1 MAPHRKGLLNFEGVR
16 IKPGSKLIAY
26 LESLRDSRDCEE
38 DLRKKAEDL
47 LKCDAAGA
55 PFGSLRTLRDAV
67 NSAGVGDAP
76 VYLHKLLEGSELCL
90 PSPVTPPRDPELE
103 ARVQKL
109 KAQQLNRDYDR
120 MTSDVDVCRARSSP
134 FSKVG
139 DEVRQVKQQ
148 SWAVVNLLVTVGG
161 TFAFFYKAVEYSL
174 PDPHIPLQVL
184 VGLVT
189 SIVVAVAELYFL
201 IRVI

>member
-1 MAPHRKGLLNFEGVR
+1 MAPHRKGLLSFEGVR
-16 IKPGSKLIAY
+16 FKPGSTLIAF
-26 LESLRDSRDCEE
+26 LESVRDGEGREE
-38 DLRKKAEDL
+38 TLRKKAEDL
-47 LKCDAAGA
+47 LKCDATGV
-55 PFGSLRTLRDAV
+55 PFRSLRSLRDAV
-67 NSAGVGDAP
+67 NAAGDGGAP

-90 PSPVTPPRDPELE
+90 PSPVTPPRNPELE

-134 FSKVG
+134 FSKAG
-139 DEVRQVKQQ
+139 EEVRQVKQQ

-184 VGLVT
+184 VALIA
-189 SIVVAVAELYFL
+189 SIAVAIAELYFL

>member
-1 MAPHRKGLLNFEGVR
+1 MAPYRKGLLTFEGVR
-16 IKPGSKLIAY
+16 IKPGSTLIAF
-26 LESLRDSRDCEE
+26 LESVRNGHDCEE
-38 DLRKKAEDL
+38 DLRKKAEDF
-47 LKCDAAGA
+47 LKCDATGI
-55 PFGSLRTLRDAV
+55 PFGSLRSLRDAV
-67 NSAGVGDAP
+67 NAEGVGAP

-90 PSPVTPPRDPELE
+90 PTPVTPPRNPELE

-134 FSKVG
+134 FTKVG
-139 DEVRQVKQQ
+139 AEVRQLKQQ
-148 SWAVVNLLVTVGG
+148 SWALVNLLVTVAG

-184 VGLVT
+184 VGLIA

>member
-1 MAPHRKGLLNFEGVR
+1 MKTCERKLR
-16 IKPGSKLIAY
+16 IFSSA
-26 LESLRDSRDCEE
+26 
-38 DLRKKAEDL
+38 
-47 LKCDAAGA
+47 
-55 PFGSLRTLRDAV
+55 TLRGCLSDHCVLYAIPSIPPVSAV
-67 NSAGVGDAP
+67 HN
-76 VYLHKLLEGSELCL
+76 
-90 PSPVTPPRDPELE
+90 PVTPPRNPELE

>member
-1 MAPHRKGLLNFEGVR
+1 MAPHRKGLLSFEGVR
-16 IKPGSKLIAY
+16 IKPGSTLIAF
-26 LESLRDSRDCEE
+26 LESVCNGHDCEE
-38 DLRKKAEDL
+38 DLRKKAEDF
-47 LKCDAAGA
+47 LKCDATGI
-55 PFGSLRTLRDAV
+55 PFGPLRSLREAV
-67 NSAGVGDAP
+67 NAAGVGAP

-90 PSPVTPPRDPELE
+90 PSPVTPPRNPELE

-120 MTSDVDVCRARSSP
+120 MTSDVDVCRARSSL
-134 FSKVG
+134 FTKVG
-139 DEVRQVKQQ
+139 AEVRQVKQQ
-148 SWAVVNLLVTVGG
+148 SWALVNLLVTVAG

-184 VGLVT
+184 VALIA

>member
-16 IKPGSKLIAY
+16 IKPGTTLIAY
-26 LESLRDSRDCEE
+26 LESLRDSSNCDE
-38 DLRKKAEDL
+38 DLRNKAGDL
-47 LKCDAAGA
+47 LKCDSAGV
-55 PFGSLRTLRDAV
+55 PFGSLRSLRDAV
-67 NSAGVGDAP
+67 NSVGDAP

-90 PSPVTPPRDPELE
+90 PSPVTPPRNPELE

-109 KAQQLNRDYDR
+109 KAQQMNRDYDR

-134 FSKVG
+134 FTKVG

-184 VGLVT
+184 VGLIT